1 MVAEQGKW
9 RQLGYRFQRWIA
21 PYVFIGPGFLFY
33 MMVTFIP
40 AIIGIYLSFTNYR
53 IISPKYSFVGL
64 ANYQKLL
71 SDPLFWTAMK
81 NTFRYALGAIP
92 GVVILSL
99 GLALLV
105 NSKLRGVVFFRTL
118 YYMPVVTPVSV
129 AAVIWLWIYDYRGLL
144 NGVLQFFG
152 VAPTNW
158 LQGPSTAMPAVIV
171 MGIWLAVGTNMIIYL
186 AALKGIP
193 RGYYEVASIDGAT
206 PWQQFRYITLPLLSP
221 TTLFVVTT
229 VTMGALRVY
238 AEVNIMTQGG
248 PVDSTTVIVY
258 YIFEKAFT
266 SLQMGYA
273 AAMSI
278 VLFLVTMVLTWINW
292 RFLGRGVHYDE

>member
-1 MVAEQGKW
+1 MAAGRGGW
-9 RQLGYRFQRWIA
+9 RRAGYRFQRWIA

-40 AIIGIYLSFTNYR
+40 AIIGVYLSFTNYR
-53 IISPKYSFVGL
+53 IISPRYAFVGL
-64 ANYQKLL
+64 ANYAKMLD
-71 SDPLFWTAMK
+71 DPLFWTSMK
-81 NTFRYALGAIP
+81 NTFLYASGTIP

-99 GLALLV
+99 VLALLV
-105 NSKLRGVVFFRTL
+105 NSKLRGVVFFRTI
-118 YYMPVVTPVSV
+118 YYMPVVTPISV

-144 NGVLQFFG
+144 NGVLQLFG
-152 VAPTNW
+152 VGATNW
-158 LQGPSTAMPAVIV
+158 LQTTATAMPSVIV

-193 RGYYEVASIDGAT
+193 QTYYEAASMDGAT

-221 TTLFVVTT
+221 TTLFVVIT

-238 AEVNIMTQGG
+238 AEINIMTQGG
-248 PVDSTTVIVY
+248 PVDSTSVIVF
-258 YIFEKAFT
+258 YIFEKAFS

-273 AAMSI
+273 AAMS
-278 VLFLVTMVLTWINW
+278 VGLFLVTMALTWINW
-292 RFLGRGVHYDE
+292 RFLGRGVHYGG